1 VQAASVLNIHSGNT
15 LEIGHICPYYKTPMS
30 YYSGNETSEFRR
42 YLREQG
48 CTFEEGKRQTVVRRG
63 NRFSTLP
70 RHAAKEIGTGIVS
83 AIKKQLG
90 LK

>member
-1 VQAASVLNIHSGNT
+1 MQAASVPNIHSEST

-30 YYSGNETSEFRR
+30 YYSGNENERIPPLAEGR
-42 YLREQG
+42 